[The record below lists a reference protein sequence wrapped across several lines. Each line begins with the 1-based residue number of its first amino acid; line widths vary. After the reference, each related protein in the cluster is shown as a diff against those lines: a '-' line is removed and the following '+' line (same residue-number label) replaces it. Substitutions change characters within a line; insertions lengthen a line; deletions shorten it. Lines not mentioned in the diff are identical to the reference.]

1 MGIIM
6 IIIICK
12 EANKVGIFQ
21 SNSRATG
28 SSSSTAAFLGPNPSS
43 SSSSSSSS
51 ESTFFSMLYCEKVSE
66 IFRKLQEEPIEYWGG
81 GYLVCSHL
89 LSASLRSFHGIKYNR
104 HTVLSKFGLW
114 NSSFCESAKVLKKPW
129 STSGVFQWLNIQH
142 MFWDAARIS
151 DVVWSR
157 GRCIDHQTKG
167 TIVLKLTKETKG
179 VPTRFSFCTHW
190 QAKPFS
196 RVDSGLFRW
205 LYVFWSVYTD
215 VCMTDICTSHT

>member
-1 MGIIM
+1 M

-51 ESTFFSMLYCEKVSE
+51 ESTFFSMLYCEKVLE
-66 IFRKLQEEPIEYWGG
+66 IFLKLQEEPIEYWGG

-104 HTVLSKFGLW
+104 HTVLSKFGRR
-114 NSSFCESAKVLKKPW
+114 
-129 STSGVFQWLNIQH
+129 VFQRNCNFFSCCKQY
-142 MFWDAARIS
+142 FASPEAA
-151 DVVWSR
+151 
-157 GRCIDHQTKG
+157 
-167 TIVLKLTKETKG
+167 KLI
-179 VPTRFSFCTHW
+179 H
-190 QAKPFS
+190 
-196 RVDSGLFRW
+196 
-205 LYVFWSVYTD
+205 
-215 VCMTDICTSHT
+215 